1 MNETAER
8 RPRSWWA
15 AVCLVLWAGAAA
27 GAQWT
32 DALGRTVRAP
42 DRPERI
48 VSLVPSVT
56 EVLFALGAQDRVA
69 GVTRFCTYPP
79 EAQDKP
85 DVGGYA
91 DPSLEAIVALGPDL
105 VFASADATRPSL
117 IERLDALGVPVF
129 VVYPR
134 SLDGTV
140 EMIRRVGR
148 AAGVA
153 PAGDRAA
160 DALARAAAEVRR
172 RTAGLRRPV
181 VLLCIMVQPLV
192 VAGPGT
198 LGDDLIV
205 AAGGRNAVPDGSARY
220 PTWGPESLLG
230 ADPEMVV
237 VSPHPGDPAP
247 GRLFLRWPELR
258 AVAAGRVVE
267 IPSDWIHRPGPRLAR
282 GLRALARTLHP
293 DVFTGDGP

>member
-1 MNETAER
+1 MNETTRR
-8 RPRSWWA
+8 RPRPWWA
-15 AVCLVLWAGAAA
+15 AVCLVFWAGLAA
-27 GAQWT
+27 GAVWT
-32 DALGRTVRAP
+32 DALGRRVEVP
-42 DRPERI
+42 DRPRRI

-69 GVTRFCTYPP
+69 GVTRFCTYPL
-79 EAQDKP
+79 EARSKP
-85 DVGGYA
+85 KVGGYA

-105 VFASADATRPSL
+105 VFASADATKPSL
-117 IERLDALGVPVF
+117 IERLDALSVPVF

-140 EMIRRVGR
+140 EMLRQVGR
-148 AAGVA
+148 VAGVA
-153 PAGDRAA
+153 GAGDRAA
-160 DALARAAAEVRR
+160 AALADTASRVRARV
-172 RTAGLRRPV
+172 AGRPRPG
-181 VLLCIMVQPLV
+181 VLLCIMVRPLV

-198 LGDDLIV
+198 LGDDLIAV
-205 AAGGRNAVPDGSARY
+205 AGGRNAVPEGAGRY

-230 ADPEMVV
+230 ADPEVIV

-247 GRLFLRWPELR
+247 RRLFFQWPELR

-282 GLRALARTLHP
+282 GLEALARALHP
-293 DVFTGDGP
+293 DAFAGRNP